1 MESIK
6 EKIKS
11 MEEEIIAIRRYLHQ
25 NPELGNQEFH
35 TMDTISGYLTTWGI
49 EHEKAIAGTGIVGI
63 IRGKKPGKTVGIRAD
78 IDALPIDEAN
88 EVEYKSVNKGVM
100 HACGHDAHT
109 AILLGV
115 GKVFK
120 QMDDELEGN
129 IKLFFQ
135 PAEET
140 TGGADR
146 MIKAGCLEDPKVDYV
161 LGLHVSPNI
170 EVGKIGLKYGKFHAA
185 SDMLTIIAKGKS
197 SHGASPDKGID
208 PMMIAAN
215 ILLSLQTIPSRN
227 LSPFNPIALTIGE
240 ITGGTQ
246 GNIIANR
253 VQMKGILRTLD
264 NETRSYTRERIRT
277 IVEKVAEALG
287 GEGELIVHESYP
299 PLINDDLVVEIVEK
313 TAKKIIGEKNIIY
326 KEFPNL
332 GTEDFAY
339 FAQEVKSCFFEIGCR
354 NENLG
359 YVSDLHNECF
369 NIDEECLGLG
379 ILLQVENALALLK

>member
-1 MESIK
+1 MVKAI
-6 EKIKS
+6 
-11 MEEEIIAIRRYLHQ
+11 EEEIINIRRYLHK
-25 NPELGNQEFH
+25 NPELSNQEYR
-35 TMDTISGYLTTWGI
+35 TMDKISETLRTWGI
-49 EHEKAIAGTGIVGI
+49 EHEKGIAKTGIVGI
-63 IRGKKPGKTVGIRAD
+63 IRGKKPGKTVALRAD

-88 EVEYKSVNKGVM
+88 EMEYKSLNEGVM

-115 GKVFK
+115 AKIFK
-120 QMDDELEGN
+120 QMENELEGN

-146 MIKAGCLEDPKVDYV
+146 MIKEACLENPKVDYV
-161 LGLHVSPNI
+161 LGLHVSPDI
-170 EVGKIGLKYGKFHAA
+170 EVGKIGIKYGKFYAA
-185 SDMLTIIAKGKS
+185 SDMLTIVAKGKS

-208 PMMIAAN
+208 PMIIAAN
-215 ILLSLQTIPSRN
+215 IILSLQTIVSRN
-227 LSPFNPIALTIGE
+227 LSPFNSIALTIGE
-240 ITGGTQ
+240 ISGGTQ

-264 NETRSYTRERIRT
+264 NETRRYTKGRIKT
-277 IVEKVAEALG
+277 IVEKVAESMG
-287 GEGELIVHESYP
+287 GQGELIVHESYP
-299 PLINDDLVVEIVEK
+299 PLINDDLVVDIVEK
-313 TAKKIIGEKNIIY
+313 TAKNIIGQENIIY

-354 NENLG
+354 NEKLG
-359 YVSDLHNECF
+359 YVNDLHSNSF
-369 NIDEECLGLG
+369 NIDEGCLSLG
-379 ILLQVENALALLK
+379 ILLQIENALALLKQ